1 MNKLLILYSTIR
13 ELTTNSTNYYQ
24 LTNYYVDKTKLLFLH
39 GTTTFWC
46 ITFHQSVLHLFSK
59 LLLSCYQTT
68 ISETEKDYW
77 IIYKQEST
85 FESWQSVFFPAF
97 LFFDEILF
105 LKLTRTAWHGFPF
118 RNCSTAVFAF
128 WRGYIKG
135 VEWLCTLFVRCN
147 TGVILIQS
155 TSTRQPL
162 CARCVLPVGWS
173 CWPHC
178 TRWMYHRTVPMVDT
192 TLQSAGVCLW
202 GSWFFWTRLWWHP
215 RHLLGFQL
223 WGTLSV
229 SH

>member
-162 CARCVLPVGWS
+162 CARCVLPVGDRVGRTPLGECIIAQFPWLIH
-173 CWPHC
+173 HC
-178 TRWMYHRTVPMVDT
+178 NQQAFVFE
-192 TLQSAGVCLW
+192 G
-202 GSWFFWTRLWWHP
+202 
-215 RHLLGFQL
+215 LGFFEL
-223 WGTLSV
+223 V
-229 SH
+229 FDDIPVIY